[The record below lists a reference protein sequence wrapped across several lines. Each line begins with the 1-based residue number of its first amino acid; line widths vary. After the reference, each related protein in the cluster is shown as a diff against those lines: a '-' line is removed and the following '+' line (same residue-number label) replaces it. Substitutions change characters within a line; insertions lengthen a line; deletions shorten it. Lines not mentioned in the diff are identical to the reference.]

1 MEQEGRVMILSKRKC
16 PLCGS
21 QIMASS
27 CGNPI
32 FRTTYAIACS
42 NINFSPMPSEHSEPI
57 PVLQRSVDDMFAQGL
72 TEEEVVDR
80 LVLEY
85 IQKVQEKYGGVAT
98 V

>member
-1 MEQEGRVMILSKRKC
+1 MILSKRKC

-21 QIMASS
+21 QIIANP

-32 FRTTYAIACS
+32 FRTTYAVMCS
-42 NINFSPMPSEHSEPI
+42 NEDCRPMPSEYGPMQA
-57 PVLQRSVDDMFAQGL
+57 VRQRSADDLFAQGL

-85 IQKVQEKYGGVAT
+85 IQKVQEKYGKKKAKKKVKE
-98 V
+98 